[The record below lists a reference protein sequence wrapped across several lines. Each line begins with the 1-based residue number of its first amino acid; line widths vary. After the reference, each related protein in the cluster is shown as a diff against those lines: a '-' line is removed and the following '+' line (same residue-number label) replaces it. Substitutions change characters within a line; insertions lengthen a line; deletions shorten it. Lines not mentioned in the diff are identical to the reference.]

1 MTKTC
6 IAPVESLTA
15 YFERVAAYIESGTA
29 MCATQEDLEGH
40 FHNCCGMVE
49 RLLVR
54 LDSDH
59 AAIKENLAYYP
70 TGEIFCID
78 YLSWIARFDAVRS
91 TLVSGDPQDSIT
103 ALRKALKDLQS
114 KLRQMNKALN
124 GPSDT
129 KVLKMYDNLC
139 KHYNDDF
146 LDEDQEELKSKFLS
160 SLPRDD
166 HRKQVKL
173 ANRRKDLEEKMA
185 GLPMFRQLM
194 ENADDGDGF
203 MDAFT
208 DLLCED
214 RLELEPTTA
223 APYFFSVKNDLKGY
237 KSYNTFFKLY
247 NHWRVVCIRLSE
259 LEASQKD
266 KELAEFRGKILS
278 IVGPLEEQI
287 NPSYL
292 SRYEGIWQSLLA
304 DKEYVELLRKPSLN
318 DDYNSKLL
326 LNTIGIFLTKGVLGG
341 GISPTRQKLTPKRR
355 DDMMRLMHYTNF
367 DGSNSALTE
376 GLYRKILD
384 IID

>member
-6 IAPVESLTA
+6 IAPSVPLTLH
-15 YFERVAAYIESGTA
+15 FEKVAAYIEGGTE
-29 MCATQEDLEGH
+29 MCATQEGLEGH
-40 FHNCCGMVE
+40 FHNCCGGVE
-49 RLLVR
+49 RLIAR
-54 LDSDH
+54 LEPELATIRD
-59 AAIKENLAYYP
+59 NLAYYP
-70 TGEIFCID
+70 KDDVFSID
-78 YLSWIARFDAVRS
+78 FPLWIARFDAVRS
-91 TLVSGDPQDSIT
+91 TLKSTDPTDSIT
-103 ALRKALKDLQS
+103 ALRKVLSELKS

-146 LDEDQEELKSKFLS
+146 LAEDIEELKSKFLN

-166 HRKQVKL
+166 QRKQARL

-185 GLPMFRQLM
+185 ALPLFRQLM
-194 ENADDGDGF
+194 ENADGSYGF
-203 MDAFT
+203 MDAFA
-208 DLLCED
+208 DLLRED
-214 RLELEPTTA
+214 GLELEPATA
-223 APYFFSVKNDLKGY
+223 APYFFSVKNDMKGY

-247 NHWRVVCIRLSE
+247 NHWRMVCIRQSE

-266 KELAEFRGKILS
+266 KELADFRSKILS
-278 IVGPLEEQI
+278 IVRSLDDQI

-292 SRYEGIWQSLLA
+292 TRYDGIWQSLLA

-326 LNTIGIFLTKGVLGG
+326 LNTIGIFLTKGVLVG

-376 GLYRKILD
+376 GLYRKILE
-384 IID
+384 IIG